1 MKSPLDFD
9 SNPINKP
16 SGSKG
21 EGKGKKEKLK
31 GTSPLKNPII
41 KEIMPLGIYAGL
53 TLAFI
58 GGSLFYTNSVN
69 TDYALANYDKAGNIS
84 SLESQLENQMTQ
96 RGAIKA
102 ELENAQNRL
111 SSLSLSMEEQN
122 MMKTPLTQGYYFI
135 SYLTYLAEK
144 YELHLEELKVLASDG
159 SGEIDLTT
167 VHDASGTYDLLPIEV
182 NLVATTTQLQRVL
195 DEMYTKRIIQVKNL
209 NITNNLDST
218 VRAQFQVYF
227 SDAQAIAD
235 QQQQVDQAIGNAGMQ
250 PPATDPVTGQ
260 PITPPTGQPTDGQPI
275 GGQPTGGGEDQVIME
290 GGNGSSPEEG
300 TPIMET
306 PEGNGNNM
314 EVNNGA
320 GAQDPTQQHYE
331 QTGQIVDPISGEVI
345 NE

>member
-69 TDYALANYDKAGNIS
+69 TDYALANYEKADNIS
-84 SLESQLENQMTQ
+84 ALESQLENQMTQ
-96 RGAIKA
+96 RGVIKA

-235 QQQQVDQAIGNAGMQ
+235 QQQQVDQAIGNAGIQ

-260 PITPPTGQPTDGQPI
+260 PIAPPTGQTT

-331 QTGQIVDPISGEVI
+331 QTGEIVDPISGEVI